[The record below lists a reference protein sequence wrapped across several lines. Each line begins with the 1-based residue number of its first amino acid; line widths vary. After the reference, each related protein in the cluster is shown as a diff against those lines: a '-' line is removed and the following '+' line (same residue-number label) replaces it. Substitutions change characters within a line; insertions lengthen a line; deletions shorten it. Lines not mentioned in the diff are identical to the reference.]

1 MGLKHVVQSFSGYSD
16 FLSRNSKNYNRVSR
30 NSRPSIR
37 KQMYVCIK
45 IKFTGNMQQMI
56 QNVFLLKSCA
66 LEKEKLKR
74 NSLEVKKSIFD
85 FLLLQQYYPV

>member
-1 MGLKHVVQSFSGYSD
+1 MGLKHVIQSFSGYSD
-16 FLSRNSKNYNRVSR
+16 KFLSRNSEITIGYPE
-30 NSRPSIR
+30 PSIR
-37 KQMYVCIK
+37 KQMYVCTK
-45 IKFTGNMQQMI
+45 IKFAANMQQMI

>member
-1 MGLKHVVQSFSGYSD
+1 MQGNGIKACCTKLFWIFGLFVQQEIPKLQSGIQK
-16 FLSRNSKNYNRVSR
+16 F
-30 NSRPSIR
+30 

-45 IKFTGNMQQMI
+45 IKFIANMQQMI
-56 QNVFLLKSCA
+56 QNVFLLKTCA

-85 FLLLQQYYPV
+85 FLLLQQHYPV

>member
-1 MGLKHVVQSFSGYSD
+1 
-16 FLSRNSKNYNRVSR
+16 
-30 NSRPSIR
+30 
-37 KQMYVCIK
+37 MYECTK
-45 IKFTGNMQQMI
+45 IKFAANMQKMI
-56 QNVFLLKSCA
+56 QNVSLLKSCA